1 MCQEQFKKDML
12 LFLQLRHEELVANG
26 QMVLTFLGRKHDDV
40 YSASLNRLYGLLSQ
54 SVQSLVEEGLVKKEK
69 LDSFNLP
76 VYGPL
81 MDEVKAVVDQSQQFE
96 LTHNKL
102 FETNWDP
109 YDDSE
114 GNDVHD
120 SV

>member
-1 MCQEQFKKDML
+1 ME
-12 LFLQLRHEELVANG
+12 
-26 QMVLTFLGRKHDDV
+26 
-40 YSASLNRLYGLLSQ
+40 
-54 SVQSLVEEGLVKKEK
+54 KEK

-76 VYGPL
+76 VYAPS
-81 MDEVKAVVDQSQQFE
+81 MDEVKAVVEQSQQFDMN
-96 LTHNKL
+96 HIKL

-120 SV
+120 SVQSGINVAKCLRAVMEPLFAIHFGESVLDELFKKFAYNVTLHLDTEKTKYSVITLSLKRR